1 MNLEGI
7 LSTHVYTPHTHT
19 QYFHMVGHHTM
30 RIITGKAI
38 HDAKREIHMEIH
50 TDTHGNMLAH
60 IFSNGITMKLHA
72 KRWLLAIHK
81 TTVP

>member
-1 MNLEGI
+1 
-7 LSTHVYTPHTHT
+7 
-19 QYFHMVGHHTM
+19 M